1 MNGIN
6 YLKAWIVELGG
17 ARYVVSETVGSNG
30 SRHVACSHQRIKS
43 AGLRE
48 RVPDYYP
55 YFLLEDSMSSPPAS
69 HLHG

>member
-1 MNGIN
+1 MNGID

-17 ARYVVSETVGSNG
+17 ARYIVSETAGGDGV
-30 SRHVACSHQRIKS
+30 RHVTCPHQRIKS

-48 RVPDYYP
+48 RIPDYYP

-69 HLHG
+69 HLLG